1 MMRVSYG
8 CDDLGP
14 SNLKKLCQ
22 LGVDCVD
29 FGSGDFFPG
38 VKEQGYPDLDELLK
52 IKKQIQSWGMEMNRV
67 TLPDVTERY
76 FLDKEGGEKDVENT
90 VNAMRVFGESKT
102 PIARQRFE
110 GDSFNHLLT
119 HYRSEHRAGF
129 LGHGDTLAHVN
140 PEKLASL
147 TQDELR
153 SRRAHVWDMTTGR
166 PPSKEELD
174 KWWDYFCKV
183 YAKLVPI
190 AEEYDIKLAMHPSD
204 IPMPDTPFGGLG
216 YHRIIDAFP
225 SKNVGYLY
233 CIGTRAEAGGQPL
246 ILDEIHNYGRKGRIF
261 MVHFRNGRG
270 SLATAGAYEEVH

>member
-1 MMRVSYG
+1 LTKHPPEKEKQMMRVSYG

-90 VNAMRVFGESKT
+90 VNAMRVFGESKI

-110 GDSFNHLLT
+110 GDTFNHLLT

-147 TQDELR
+147 TQDEL
-153 SRRAHVWDMTTGR
+153 H
-166 PPSKEELD
+166 
-174 KWWDYFCKV
+174 KWWNYFCKV
-183 YAKLVPI
+183 YAKH
-190 AEEYDIKLAMHPSD
+190 AKLCSPRLL
-204 IPMPDTPFGGLG
+204 PPDFRRKHHVHNL
-216 YHRIIDAFP
+216 DA
-225 SKNVGYLY
+225 Y
-233 CIGTRAEAGGQPL
+233 
-246 ILDEIHNYGRKGRIF
+246 
-261 MVHFRNGRG
+261 
-270 SLATAGAYEEVH
+270 